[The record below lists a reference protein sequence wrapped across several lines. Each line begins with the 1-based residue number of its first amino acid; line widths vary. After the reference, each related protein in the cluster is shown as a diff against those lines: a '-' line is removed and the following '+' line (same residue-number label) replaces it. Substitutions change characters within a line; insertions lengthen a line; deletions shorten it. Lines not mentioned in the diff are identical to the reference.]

1 MMHVLSVALLGVILV
16 LEFALIVETILA
28 DRKRNNR
35 RSERRTTERS
45 VGRMGTT

>member
-28 DRKRNNR
+28 DRMRKN
-35 RSERRTTERS
+35 EDWIGVQPT
-45 VGRMGTT
+45 GQ